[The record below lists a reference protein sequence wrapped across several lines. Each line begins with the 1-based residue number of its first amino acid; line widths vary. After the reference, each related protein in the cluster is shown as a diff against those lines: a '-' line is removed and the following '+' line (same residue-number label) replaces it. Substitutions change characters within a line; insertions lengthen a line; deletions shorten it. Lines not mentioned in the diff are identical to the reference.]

1 MSLSERALSALKEL
15 GLTGTEVKA
24 YISLLRGGTMTA
36 NDVSREARI
45 PYSKVYDALES
56 LHEKGW
62 VDEQKS
68 RPVVYTAR
76 PPDTAI
82 AELKSRY
89 EAERREKEQYALQE
103 LIGVQKN
110 KSEQEK
116 QDIWIV
122 RGYGEILSRV
132 KSLLLNCRTELLI
145 ALPPQLLPFTDQ
157 LLPLMA
163 TLKEKGVKGQLLTS
177 PSVSAASIEQ
187 LSRVAEVRARKTM
200 YGGGVI
206 ADARE
211 VVLLLGGGD
220 QPNTPLKGSLETA
233 SQHEDQNHRGV
244 EDEKARH
251 YRLLYPDTRRD
262 AYTRSQD
269 GRAPCLKDYQ
279 RDGQDIPVCR
289 EAGG

>member
-45 PYSKVYDALES
+45 PYSKVYEALES

-62 VDEQKS
+62 IDEQKS

-82 AELKSRY
+82 VELKSRY

-122 RGYGEILSRV
+122 RGYVEILSRV
-132 KSLLLNCRTELLI
+132 KNLLLNCRTELLI
-145 ALPPQLLPFTDQ
+145 ALPPQLLPFTEQ
-157 LLPLMA
+157 VLPLMA
-163 TLKEKGVKGQLLTS
+163 TLKEKGVKSQLLTS
-177 PSVSAASIEQ
+177 PSVPAANIEQ

-220 QPNTPLKGSLETA
+220 QLNTPLAIWADHHGLA
-233 SQHEDQNHRGV
+233 SF
-244 EDEKARH
+244 A
-251 YRLLYPDTRRD
+251 
-262 AYTRSQD
+262 
-269 GRAPCLKDYQ
+269 KDYFEFLWNSK
-279 RDGQDIPVCR
+279 DTTKVP
-289 EAGG
+289 

>member
-89 EAERREKEQYALQE
+89 EAERGRR
-103 LIGVQKN
+103 
-110 KSEQEK
+110 S
-116 QDIWIV
+116 
-122 RGYGEILSRV
+122 S
-132 KSLLLNCRTELLI
+132 T
-145 ALPPQLLPFTDQ
+145 PF
-157 LLPLMA
+157 
-163 TLKEKGVKGQLLTS
+163 
-177 PSVSAASIEQ
+177 
-187 LSRVAEVRARKTM
+187 
-200 YGGGVI
+200 
-206 ADARE
+206 
-211 VVLLLGGGD
+211 
-220 QPNTPLKGSLETA
+220 
-233 SQHEDQNHRGV
+233 
-244 EDEKARH
+244 
-251 YRLLYPDTRRD
+251 
-262 AYTRSQD
+262 RS
-269 GRAPCLKDYQ
+269 
-279 RDGQDIPVCR
+279 
-289 EAGG
+289 